1 MKDCM
6 AGHLFVARQ
15 VKIYNIIQEFLCDCE
30 DCFCLSFL
38 SCVNNISKFIENKNN
53 DNDDSEDC
61 LLDEKNNPS
70 KIFEFVTILSIVAV
84 ISCNSPDPIYF
95 IRIVARKMWLK
106 KAGETN

>member
-6 AGHLFVARQ
+6 AGHLFVAPQ
-15 VKIYNIIQEFLCDCE
+15 VKIYNIMQEFLCDCE
-30 DCFCLSFL
+30 DCFCLNFL

-84 ISCNSPDPIYF
+84 ISCNSSDPIYF